1 MQQIT
6 VRVPASTSNLG
17 PGFDCLGVA
26 LSLYNNVTVS
36 RGKRGAVSGMVR
48 DAARKFFAAAECRAF
63 EFSCDIRGNIPIARG
78 LGSSVTVRLGVL
90 HALNK
95 IARTSLTRHELFTL
109 CAELE
114 SHPDNAAPAS
124 FGGFTLARGLETQ
137 HFNVSSQLRFI
148 LLIPN
153 FEIATNEARRLLPA
167 KISRTEA
174 VQNVAN
180 ASAIATAFA
189 TRDYKKLCGRFVDY
203 LHQPFRKKFVPFLD
217 QVIEAAQRA
226 GALGAF
232 LSGSG
237 PAICAITLASPKQI
251 AGAMLRA
258 SRLRDAQTIV
268 LRADNQGARILKSA
282 IRNPPFGKLRVLS
295 LSQRKPKIQ

>member
-1 MQQIT
+1 VQQVT

-17 PGFDCLGVA
+17 PGFDCLGAA

-36 RGKRGAVSGMVR
+36 RGQRGAVNGMIR
-48 DAARKFFAAAECRAF
+48 DTAKKFFSAAQCKAF
-63 EFSCDIRGNIPIARG
+63 EFSCDIRGDIPIARG

-95 IARTSLTRHELFTL
+95 IARTNLTRHELFTL

-114 SHPDNAAPAS
+114 GHADNAAPAS
-124 FGGFTLARGLETQ
+124 FGGFTLARGLEMQ
-137 HFNVSSQLRFI
+137 HFNVSPQLRFV

-153 FEIATNEARRLLPA
+153 FEIATNEARRLLPS
-167 KISRTEA
+167 KISRTDA
-174 VQNVAN
+174 VRNIAN

-189 TRDYKKLCGRFVDY
+189 TGDYERLRGCFVDY
-203 LHQPFRKKFVPFLD
+203 LHQPFRKKLVPFLED
-217 QVIEAAQRA
+217 TIRSAETA

-237 PAICAITLASPKQI
+237 SAICAIALRNPRKI

-258 SRLRDAQTIV
+258 SRQKDAGVTIT
-268 LRADNQGARILKSA
+268 RADNEGAQILKSA
-282 IRNPPFGKLRVLS
+282 IRNPRS
-295 LSQRKPKIQ
+295 KIP

>member
-1 MQQIT
+1 MQQVT
-6 VRVPASTSNLG
+6 VRAPASTSNLG

-36 RGKRGAVSGMVR
+36 RGQRGAVNGMIR
-48 DAARKFFAAAECRAF
+48 DTAKKFFSAAQCKAF
-63 EFSCDIRGNIPIARG
+63 EFSCDIRGDIPIARG

-95 IARTSLTRHELFTL
+95 IARTNLTRHELFTL

-114 SHPDNAAPAS
+114 GHADNAAPAS
-124 FGGFTLARGLETQ
+124 FGGFTLARGLEMQ
-137 HFNVSSQLRFI
+137 HFNVSPQLRFV

-153 FEIATNEARRLLPA
+153 FEIATNEARRLLPS
-167 KISRTEA
+167 KISRTDA
-174 VQNVAN
+174 VRNIAN

-189 TRDYKKLCGRFVDY
+189 TRGYERLGGCFVDY
-203 LHQPFRKKFVPFLD
+203 LHQPFRKKLVPFLED
-217 QVIEAAQRA
+217 TIRSAETA
-226 GALGAF
+226 GAFGAF

-237 PAICAITLASPKQI
+237 SAICAIALRNPRKI

-258 SRLRDAQTIV
+258 SRQKDAGVTIT
-268 LRADNQGARILKSA
+268 RADNEGAQILKSA
-282 IRNPPFGKLRVLS
+282 IRNPRS
-295 LSQRKPKIQ
+295 KIP

>member
-1 MQQIT
+1 VQQVT

-26 LSLYNNVTVS
+26 LSLYNKITVS
-36 RGKRGAVSGMVR
+36 RGKGGAVSGMVR
-48 DAARKFFAAAECRAF
+48 DAARKFFATTQCKAF
-63 EFSCDIRGNIPIARG
+63 EFSCDIRGDIPIARG

-95 IARTSLTRHELFTL
+95 IARTNLTRHELFTL

-114 SHPDNAAPAS
+114 GHSDNAAPAS
-124 FGGFTLARGLETQ
+124 FVGFTLARGLEIQ
-137 HFNVSSQLRFI
+137 NFDVSPQLRFI

-153 FEIATNEARRLLPA
+153 FEIATNAARQLLPS
-167 KISRTEA
+167 KISRTDA
-174 VQNVAN
+174 VRNIAN

-189 TRDYKKLCGRFVDY
+189 TGDYERLRGCFVDY
-203 LHQPFRKKFVPFLD
+203 LHQPFRKKLVPFLED
-217 QVIEAAQRA
+217 TIRSAETA

-237 PAICAITLASPKQI
+237 SAICAIALRNPRKI

-258 SRLRDAQTIV
+258 SRQKDAGVTIT
-268 LRADNQGARILKSA
+268 RADNEGAPILKSA
-282 IRNPPFGKLRVLS
+282 IRNPRS
-295 LSQRKPKIQ
+295 KIP